1 MIYRMLPLAALA
13 LALVLSAS
21 ALAAKEAKEAKE
33 AQVITHDGKVVS
45 IDGDK
50 FVMSNKAGKEHK
62 HTMAEGAKVTCD
74 GKVCKLEDLKAGMK
88 IRVSTSKEDQT
99 TATAIEAIDKDED
112 FKKAD

>member
-1 MIYRMLPLAALA
+1 MIYRTLPLAALA

-21 ALAAKEAKEAKE
+21 ALAAKEAKE

-62 HTMAEGAKVTCD
+62 HTLADGAKVTCD

-88 IRVSTSKEDQT
+88 IRVSTTKDDKT

-112 FKKAD
+112 FKKAE